1 MRINNKLISKSI
13 NYYGKDVQTTVC
25 MEECAELIQSISKL
39 KRYGVYD
46 TSNLAEEMAD
56 VLICIEILKQVY
68 SVTDAELQEWI
79 DKKQGRID
87 ERMV

>member
-1 MRINNKLISKSI
+1 MRINKKLISKSI

-25 MEECAELIQSISKL
+25 MEECAELIQSTSKL

-56 VLICIEILKQVY
+56 ALICIEIRKQVY

>member
-25 MEECAELIQSISKL
+25 MEKCAELIQSISKL
-39 KRYGVYD
+39 KRYGVYE
-46 TSNLAEEMAD
+46 TSNLAEEIAD

-79 DKKQGRID
+79 GKKQGRID

>member
-13 NYYGKDVQTTVC
+13 NYYGKDAQTTVC